1 MNGAAKGTKP
11 LDISRELLVRRLAA
25 GDKNIDLI
33 NMDTIWTPEF
43 AEAGWLR
50 ELKGA
55 DLTNYPFYI
64 SVPEKIDFECK
75 GRHDGYYT
83 NIDLHCQVSFTLS
96 IW

>member
-1 MNGAAKGTKP
+1 M
-11 LDISRELLVRRLAA
+11 RRLAA

-55 DLTNYPFYI
+55 DKEDALDDVLAGP
-64 SVPEKIDFECK
+64 
-75 GRHDGYYT
+75 GRVGPVGGQDVRRP
-83 NIDLHCQVSFTLS
+83 D
-96 IW
+96 